1 MSGNMLAPVTRR
13 SYATDRKRL
22 QDAPGRGKARDQP
35 GGLDAGCSM
44 NIGGSTVAGIPDE
57 ATRKFWN
64 ASPMMI
70 CQP

>member
-1 MSGNMLAPVTRR
+1 MLARVTRR
-13 SYATDRKRL
+13 SCATDRKRP
-22 QDAPGRGKARDQP
+22 QDARRGKARDQP

-64 ASPMMI
+64 ASPMII